1 MLQIFASFYL
11 FCFIIYTYKYDIF
24 IRADEQTF
32 GAYPSFVS
40 VCFYFW
46 SIPVYWVCVFASLHV
61 TSIRLYSLMS
71 CLIIFFGGFKSNI
84 VKKDQEW
91 ALEKLHQIQ
100 FQILLKWIHLINWA
114 CFFHDFKRIPHH
126 FEGSAG
132 FHGKVFFFQDPRWPP
147 NGGDFVF
154 EYCRLAPELSIVV
167 WQYQCFTILWGM
179 LKKYWIPRVFDAFW
193 AYP

>member
-1 MLQIFASFYL
+1 MMQSSSHSWCVFLQSCRSVGVSMCL
-11 FCFIIYTYKYDIF
+11 
-24 IRADEQTF
+24 RADEQTF

-61 TSIRLYSLMS
+61 TSIRLYSLYVMFDDFWRLQVKHSQKRSRMS
-71 CLIIFFGGFKSNI
+71 TWETTSNSISNFAKMNPLDQLGLFFSMT
-84 VKKDQEW
+84 
-91 ALEKLHQIQ
+91 LEFWRQ
-100 FQILLKWIHLINWA
+100 FRFSW
-114 CFFHDFKRIPHH
+114 
-126 FEGSAG
+126 EG
-132 FHGKVFFFQDPRWPP
+132 VFFQDPRWPP

-179 LKKYWIPRVFDAFW
+179 LKKNWIPRVFEAFW